1 MTKQELRNYRQM
13 KDELS
18 DLDKLVKRLNDLK
31 LPELTEVY
39 DEKIES
45 LKNRLKS
52 IEDAF
57 EGLEPVERR
66 LMRLRYIDGLEWHQV
81 AVRISYSWQQ
91 THRIHARA
99 LIKLL
104 NK

>member
-13 KDELS
+13 KAELS
-18 DLDKLVKRLNDLK
+18 DIDRLVKRLNDLK
-31 LPELTEVY
+31 LPELTEIY
-39 DEKIES
+39 GEKIEN
-45 LKNRLKS
+45 LKTRLKR
-52 IEDAF
+52 IEDAIA
-57 EGLEPVERR
+57 ELEPVERR

>member
-1 MTKQELRNYRQM
+1 MTKQELRDYRQL
-13 KDELS
+13 KAELA
-18 DLDKLVKRLNDLK
+18 DIDRLVKRLNDLK

-39 DEKIES
+39 SEKIES
-45 LKNRLKS
+45 INARLKL
-52 IEDAF
+52 IEDAIDS
-57 EGLEPVERR
+57 LEPTERR
-66 LMRLRYIDGLEWHQV
+66 LIRARYIEGLEWHQV

-104 NK
+104 NI

>member
-13 KDELS
+13 KAELS
-18 DLDKLVKRLNDLK
+18 DIDRLVKRLNDLK
-31 LPELTEVY
+31 LPELTEIY
-39 DEKIES
+39 CEKIEN
-45 LKNRLKS
+45 LKTRLKR
-52 IEDAF
+52 IEDAIA
-57 EGLEPVERR
+57 ELEPVERR